1 MTNMRVEK
9 NVLIPMSDG
18 TALRCN
24 VFRPDDDGRY
34 PIVMSFGVY
43 GKDVHFEDSFTPQWQ
58 KLKSIYP
65 EIDHRVLLDP
75 SHTGYGALPAI
86 YRVAWEKSS
95 ADRFKGSAP

>member
-65 EIDHRVLLDP
+65 EIDQNGTSGQYLRWEVPDP
-75 SHTGYGALPAI
+75 ERWVPDGFIIVVVYLS
-86 YRVAWEKSS
+86 VMK
-95 ADRFKGSAP
+95 